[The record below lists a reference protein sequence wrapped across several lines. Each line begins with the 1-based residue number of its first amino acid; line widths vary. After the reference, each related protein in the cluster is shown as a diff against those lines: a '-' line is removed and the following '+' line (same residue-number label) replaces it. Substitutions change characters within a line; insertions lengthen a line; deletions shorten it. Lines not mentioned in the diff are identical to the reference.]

1 MWNYVGEVVEQKWKD
16 LVDTSDLQKE
26 SKEWGKGHDSR
37 GEVGLMEGLRPHVL
51 QASLY
56 RIKKVCKEKV
66 CLVPMMNVK
75 KKLHS
80 TTNRKK
86 KFQLWYYADL
96 FLTFLIGTMQTFF
109 HSSLVL
115 CRLFSY
121 TFPMIYFE

>member
-37 GEVGLMEGLRPHVL
+37 REVGLMEGLRPHVL

-75 KKLHS
+75 KNCIVLQ
-80 TTNRKK
+80 TEKK
-86 KFQLWYYADL
+86 NSNC
-96 FLTFLIGTMQTFF
+96 GTMQICF
-109 HSSLVL
+109 
-115 CRLFSY
+115 
-121 TFPMIYFE
+121 